1 MILAGAALMLASLLK
16 WRSLSR
22 VTPYIPERSRA
33 QTNMYLR
40 VHGLLMAL
48 FLLGYIIVAIAFI
61 FGITS
66 LGEMIVGGV
75 FLGGAIFV
83 FLGIVIQLRMLA
95 EIQAT
100 IRGLLPLCSNC
111 KRVRYDG
118 GDPGAQESPV
128 RRNHGEISRHISASA
143 PRRTSPTASAPNA
156 GRSFTLTSSPESRP

>member
-75 FLGGAIFV
+75 FLG
-83 FLGIVIQLRMLA
+83 IVIQLRMLA

-118 GDPGAQESPV
+118 GDPGAQESW
-128 RRNHGEISRHISASA
+128 GDIETYISERTEADISHSLC
-143 PRRTSPTASAPNA
+143 PKCRKELYPD
-156 GRSFTLTSSPESRP
+156 LES

>member
-1 MILAGAALMLASLLK
+1 MHQVISGTMILAGAALMLASLLK

-118 GDPGAQESPV
+118 GDPGAQESW
-128 RRNHGEISRHISASA
+128 GDIETYISERTEADISHSLC
-143 PRRTSPTASAPNA
+143 PKCRKELYPD
-156 GRSFTLTSSPESRP
+156 LES